1 MLKYRRI
8 NICRAILLI
17 VLVVGSFFILI
28 RKNRLHY
35 YENSGKIFGTA
46 YHIKYESDKDLHD
59 SILRELNEVDL
70 SLSVF
75 NDSSI
80 ISKVNGNIPVELSKD
95 FKDVFLLAQQ
105 VSLSTDGAFDITVA
119 PLVNLWGFGFKHS
132 ASVDKSMI
140 DSIKSFVG
148 YKKVTLSDGY
158 INKQNPQIMLD
169 CSAIAKGY
177 GVDKIA
183 RMFERAGVKN
193 YMIEIGG
200 EVAVRGYNDL
210 QKLWKIGIEK
220 PIDNKKATGNLQA
233 VLPITNC
240 ALATSGNY
248 RNFYYKDG
256 KKFAHTIDPKTGYPV
271 QHSLL
276 SASVIAPTCAEADAY
291 ATAFMVMGVNQS
303 KQLLQKKKYL
313 KAYLIYAD
321 SLGKYKVWTNI
332 RDLK

>member
-1 MLKYRRI
+1 MIKYRKI
-8 NICRAILLI
+8 NIYRIVLL
-17 VLVVGSFFILI
+17 VGLVVGSCFILI
-28 RKNRLHY
+28 RKSKLYY
-35 YENSGKIFGTA
+35 YENSGKIFGTV
-46 YHIKYESDKDLHD
+46 YHIKYESERDLHD
-59 SILRELNEVDL
+59 SILSELNDVDA

-80 ISKVNGNIPVELSKD
+80 ISKVNRNEDVALNKD
-95 FKDVFLLAQQ
+95 FREVFLLSQQ
-105 VSLSTDGAFDITVA
+105 VSSATEGAFDITVA
-119 PLVNLWGFGFKHS
+119 PLVNVWGFGFKHS
-132 ASVDKSMI
+132 SSVSKNKI
-140 DSIKSFVG
+140 DSIRSIVG
-148 YKKVTLSDGY
+148 YEKVSIENGI
-158 INKQNPQIMLD
+158 INKQNPLVMLD

-183 RMFERAGVKN
+183 RMFERVGIKN

-200 EVAVRGYNDL
+200 EIAVRGYNDL
-210 QKLWKIGIEK
+210 HKLWKIGIEK
-220 PIDNKKATGNLQA
+220 PVDNKNVTADLQT

-291 ATAFMVMGVNQS
+291 ATAFMVMGVEKS
-303 KQLLQKKKYL
+303 KQLLSKKKTL

-321 SLGKYKVWTNI
+321 SLGQYKVWTNI